1 MYRGKPVSI
10 ARSSARLER
19 TSLPSWFRVRLNP
32 GRHYVQMRHL
42 TEEFS
47 LHTICEE
54 ARCPNI
60 WECWNNQTA
69 TLMILG
75 EVCTRRCEYC
85 SVTTG
90 KPTTTE
96 PDEPLRVAKAVE
108 RLGLRHV
115 VITSPNRDDLT
126 DGGSS
131 VFAETIHHIRAR
143 TPECRVEV
151 LIPDFKG
158 DTDALNVTLDARP
171 DILNHN
177 IETVPRLFPSVRS
190 QGSYRRSLDVLAH
203 AKQPGIVTK
212 SGVIVGM
219 GELMAEVEAVMQ
231 DLRSVNCDMLTIGQY
246 LQPTKAHRPVS
257 RFYDPAEFEA
267 LRNTGVNMGFTHV
280 ESGPLVRSSYHAEQ
294 QGREVRH

>member
-1 MYRGKPVSI
+1 MQ
-10 ARSSARLER
+10 R
-19 TSLPSWFRVRLNP
+19 TPLPSWFRVHLNP
-32 GRHYVQMRHL
+32 GRHYVQMKQL
-42 TEEFS
+42 AEEFS

-90 KPTTTE
+90 RPLTVDPE
-96 PDEPLRVAKAVE
+96 EPLRVALAVE

-115 VITSPNRDDLT
+115 VITSPNRDDLP

-143 TPECRVEV
+143 TPKCRIEV

-158 DTDALNVTLDARP
+158 STGALDATLEAHP

-177 IETVPRLFPSVRS
+177 IETVPRLFSSVRP
-190 QGSYRRSLDVLAH
+190 QGNYRRSLDILAQ
-203 AKQPGIVTK
+203 AKQPGIITK

-219 GELMAEVEAVMQ
+219 GESMAEVEDVMN
-231 DLRSVNCDMLTIGQY
+231 DLRSVSCEMLTIGQY
-246 LQPTKAHRPVS
+246 LQPTKTHRPVS
-257 RFYDPAEFEA
+257 RFYDPGEFST
-267 LRNTGVNMGFTHV
+267 LRDTGINMGFTHI